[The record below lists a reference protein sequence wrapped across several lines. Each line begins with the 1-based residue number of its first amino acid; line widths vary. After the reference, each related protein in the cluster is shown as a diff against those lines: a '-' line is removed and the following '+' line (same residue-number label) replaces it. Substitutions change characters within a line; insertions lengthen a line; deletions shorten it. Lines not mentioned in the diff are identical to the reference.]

1 MSRLNILFFTQVLPY
16 PLVGGA
22 KIRAYYMLRHL
33 AQQHDVTLVSFVR
46 EDDDTEAIVHLR
58 DFCHAV
64 HTVPMAR
71 SLPKDGRSLL
81 NSLLSQRPMVIVRDR
96 IPEMERKVETLVEE
110 KAFDVIHADQT
121 SMAQY
126 ALFARAVHGGVQR
139 PCILLDQHNAL
150 YLMVGRQAK
159 HERGQLKR
167 TLWRREAK
175 LLARYEAELCR
186 EFDEILT
193 VSSEDRDALLTLLPD
208 EEAAQRRDHF
218 TVIPI
223 CVDPSSQP
231 AVAHKDMGP
240 RIVHLG
246 TMFWPPNVEGVLWF
260 VEEILPRVLKAV
272 PETIFVIAGKNPP
285 PEVQA
290 LSAPGSPLAEHVEVT
305 GFVEDPEP
313 LLASSRVFVVPL
325 LAGGGMRVKIVD
337 AWQRGLAVISTSIGA
352 EGIKTRPGENI
363 LLADEPLL
371 FADAVIRV
379 LTERDLADKLRKNGR
394 SWVEQQYDWRR
405 VYKGVDAIYGRFQ
418 PVPA

>member
-1 MSRLNILFFTQVLPY
+1 MSRLNILFLTQVLPY
-16 PLVGGA
+16 PLAGGA

-33 AQQHDVTLVSFVR
+33 AQKHDVTLLSFVR
-46 EDDDTEAIVHLR
+46 EDDDTQALAHLH

-64 HTVPMAR
+64 HTVPMSR
-71 SLPKDGRSLL
+71 SLAKNGL
-81 NSLLSQRPMVIVRDR
+81 SLLSSLLTQRPMVILRDR
-96 IPEMERKVETLVEE
+96 IAEMEEKIETLVEE

-126 ALFARAVHGGVQR
+126 ALFARTAHGAAHQ

-175 LLARYEAELCR
+175 LLAHYEAELCR

-208 EEAAQRRDHF
+208 GEAAQRRDHL

-223 CVDPSSQP
+223 CVDPSSRP
-231 AVAHKDMGP
+231 AIAHKDMGP

-260 VEEILPRVLKAV
+260 VEEILPHVLKAV
-272 PETIFVIAGKNPP
+272 PDTTFVIAGKNPP

-290 LSAPGSPLAEHVEVT
+290 LSAPGSTLAEHVEVS
-305 GFVEDPEP
+305 GFVVDPEP
-313 LLASSRVFVVPL
+313 LLAGCRVFVVPL

-337 AWQRGLAVISTSIGA
+337 AWQRGLAVISTTIGA

-363 LLADEPLL
+363 LLADDPLL
-371 FADAVIRV
+371 FADAVVSV
-379 LTERDLADKLRKNGR
+379 LTERNLADKLRMNGR
-394 SWVEQQYDWRR
+394 SWVEQ
-405 VYKGVDAIYGRFQ
+405 
-418 PVPA
+418 